1 MLHGLLTSFQVFD
14 IDERGEICRK
24 AFGRRNGFVLARSA
38 VAPCRC
44 RPAPALPVVQDNH
57 RPRITR
63 STAYNSMTISSTVR
77 DRPVPVLYGLMI
89 VSLAALLPL
98 PPLLQDQSY
107 HQFADQRELF
117 GIPNF
122 WNVVSNLPFIVVG
135 AVGLLQVR
143 RDATTIVL
151 FTGLFLTGFGSSYY
165 HLNPNDS
172 TLFWDRLPMTLCF
185 AAILSAVVEERVDAR
200 AGAMLLRPLLAIGI
214 FSLLLW
220 RWTDD
225 LRLYAWA
232 QFFPFLALVLILR
245 LFPPKCTG
253 TSYWITAA
261 TLYALAKLLEY
272 LDEKIYSVGSIL
284 SGHTLKHLAAA
295 SAGFVILR
303 LFQTRRPIDR
313 VL

>member
-1 MLHGLLTSFQVFD
+1 MF
-14 IDERGEICRK
+14 
-24 AFGRRNGFVLARSA
+24 
-38 VAPCRC
+38 
-44 RPAPALPVVQDNH
+44 
-57 RPRITR
+57 
-63 STAYNSMTISSTVR
+63 
-77 DRPVPVLYGLMI
+77 
-89 VSLAALLPL
+89 VSLLALLPL
-98 PPLLQDQSY
+98 PPLLQNQDY

-122 WNVVSNLPFIVVG
+122 WNVVSNLPFIVIG
-135 AVGLLQVR
+135 ALGLLR
-143 RDATTIVL
+143 FHRNPIALVL
-151 FTGLFLTGFGSSYY
+151 FAGVFLTGFGSSFY

-232 QFFPFLALVLILR
+232 QFFPFVVLVLILR
-245 LFPPKCTG
+245 FFPPKLTG
-253 TSYWITAA
+253 ASYWVAA
-261 TLYALAKLLEY
+261 AALYALAKLLEF
-272 LDEKIYSVGSIL
+272 LDERIYSIGTIV

-295 SAGFVILR
+295 AASFAVLR
-303 LFQTRRPIDR
+303 LMQTRRPI
-313 VL
+313 VE

>member
-1 MLHGLLTSFQVFD
+1 MLHGLLASFQVLG
-14 IDERGEICRK
+14 IDEHGEIWRK
-24 AFGRRNGFVLARSA
+24 GFRRPSGFMLAQPA
-38 VAPCRC
+38 VAPCRYC
-44 RPAPALPVVQDNH
+44 PAPALPVVQDS
-57 RPRITR
+57 RRARIIR
-63 STAYNSMTISSTVR
+63 STMYNSMTISSTVR

-89 VSLAALLPL
+89 VSLAALLPR
-98 PPLLQDQSY
+98 PAVLQDQSY
-107 HQFADQRELF
+107 HQFPDQRELF

-122 WNVVSNLPFIVVG
+122 WNVVSNLPFI
-135 AVGLLQVR
+135 AVGVAGLLRFR
-143 RDATTIVL
+143 RDATTLVL
-151 FTGLFLTGFGSSYY
+151 FTGILLTGFGSSYY

-185 AAILSAVVEERVDAR
+185 AAILAAVVEERGDGR

-245 LFPPKCTG
+245 LFPPKYTG
-253 TSYWITAA
+253 ASYWVAA
-261 TLYALAKLLEY
+261 AGLYVLAKLLEFY
-272 LDEKIYSVGSIL
+272 DEKIYSVGSIV

-295 SAGFVILR
+295 AAGFAILT
-303 LFQTRRPIDR
+303 LFLTRRPIDG
-313 VL
+313 VV

>member
-1 MLHGLLTSFQVFD
+1 ML
-14 IDERGEICRK
+14 I
-24 AFGRRNGFVLARSA
+24 
-38 VAPCRC
+38 
-44 RPAPALPVVQDNH
+44 
-57 RPRITR
+57 
-63 STAYNSMTISSTVR
+63 
-77 DRPVPVLYGLMI
+77 LYGLMV

-98 PPLLQDQSY
+98 PPLLQGQSY

-122 WNVVSNLPFIVVG
+122 WNVVSNLPFIALG
-135 AVGLLQVR
+135 AAGILR
-143 RDATTIVL
+143 FRGDATTLVL

-165 HLNPNDS
+165 HLDPNDG

-185 AAILSAVVEERVDAR
+185 AAILAAVVEERVDAK
-200 AGAMLLRPLLAIGI
+200 AGAMLLWPLLGIGI

-245 LFPPKCTG
+245 FFPPRYTG
-253 TSYWITAA
+253 TFYWAA
-261 TLYALAKLLEY
+261 AAGLYALAKLLEY
-272 LDEKIYSVGSIL
+272 YDDKVYSVGFIL

-295 SAGFVILR
+295 AAGFAILR
-303 LFQTRRPIDR
+303 LFQTRRLIDGVMIPAPNR
-313 VL
+313 SQSGDECART